1 VSGALAAA
9 QRWFQEVVTDPDG
22 IDVGLIRAGG
32 RSGARGLETLV
43 NGSPTLSSRDR
54 LALYSRTYHRRLT
67 GCLRES
73 YPGLR
78 FALGDELFDDF
89 ALDYLRARPSRS
101 YTLATLGAGWP
112 EHLEETRPDGDL
124 PPAEREV
131 WPDFLVDLARL
142 ERTFCEVY
150 DAPGVED
157 QTLPSSTVLGGLTDT
172 DTGTGVETDMD
183 ADAAVDI
190 NAGDSQARARCEA
203 TRITPVVCLR
213 LLELRFPLD
222 GYLVALRRGEAPPLP
237 GRAQTFIALSRR
249 DYVVTMT
256 QLSAAGHRLLRELD
270 AGTDLAQGAR
280 RAELDLPEAV
290 RLLRGWTDRGLIAA
304 IDMPGRVGRAT
315 RTRGE

>member
-22 IDVGLIRAGG
+22 IDIGLIRAGG

-150 DAPGVED
+150 DAAGVED
-157 QTLPSSTVLGGLTDT
+157 QTLPSSTVLGGL
-172 DTGTGVETDMD
+172 
-183 ADAAVDI
+183 
-190 NAGDSQARARCEA
+190 AGEDSQARARCEA

-270 AGTDLAQGAR
+270 AGTGLAQGAG